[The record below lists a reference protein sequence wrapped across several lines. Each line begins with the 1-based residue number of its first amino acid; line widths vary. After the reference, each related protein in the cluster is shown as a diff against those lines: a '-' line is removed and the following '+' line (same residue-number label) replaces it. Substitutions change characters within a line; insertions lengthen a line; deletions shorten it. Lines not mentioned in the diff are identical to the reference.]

1 MGEENKCNEDDYPWE
16 LGVYHCGFAIPLWGK
31 HLRILDKRERERERE
46 TTNSKSKSWSMT
58 IRPSSSIYFGFV
70 FTFSLVFFLE

>member
-46 TTNSKSKSWSMT
+46 RLQ
-58 IRPSSSIYFGFV
+58 IQ
-70 FTFSLVFFLE
+70 SLKVDQWLLDHSHLFILVLFLLLV